1 MPANYDLPENGVVKR
16 VRYFD
21 GLFLKDQDFIDD
33 QKYHTDRQRRPN
45 LLLRVA
51 GICEGLSVLAENNQ
65 VKVTPGSAL
74 DSRGR
79 LIVLS
84 ETVSIDL
91 KGQVGDV
98 DLYISYQEEASDITQ
113 ANNDK
118 STAGA
123 AAAANSKGA
132 KGATRWWEN
141 PRIEAVLKTAK
152 PTAEDTIWLGRV
164 TVSGTTVQG
173 KPNLDFRQYSGVYL
187 PSSASS
193 KNGPTLRSG
202 GNVNPTLAVLTGDL
216 SVTGKVGIGMPTSSG
231 AKLEVTVDT
240 NDASSK
246 SLVVGK
252 GTTNHLTI
260 LNSGNVGIG
269 TTSPGQ
275 AFTVKGTYNSG
286 KHEGSGMTNG
296 GNLAIVSNAPQIDF
310 IDTDHND
317 WSIHVNA
324 NKMYFIRQPWEFK
337 DLVLD
342 GAGNVGIGTETPAE
356 KLEIQMTGSDDQQ
369 TNFLSIFNN
378 GGGQSQESRIVWKNG
393 PDRKLAA
400 AIASRPGGGYNAGD
414 LRFQTATNGTLQEQ
428 MIIQSN
434 GNVGIGTTSPG
445 QKLTVN
451 GTHNSGKHEGSGM
464 TNGGNL
470 AIVSNAPQLD
480 FIDTENNDW
489 SIHVNRNKLYF
500 IRQPW
505 EYKDL
510 VLDGA
515 GNVGIGTETPGSK
528 LDVVGTVN
536 ATKLVGEG
544 AFVKGMIIMW
554 GGAVNALPTGW
565 ALCNG
570 QNGTPDLRSRFIV
583 GAGSTYKV
591 DNTGGANTVQLRIE
605 HLPAHNHS
613 GTMSNNG
620 DHSHTLRRGG
630 GGPDLTYAWGGD
642 GGTQT
647 LSAAQDDRKGP
658 PVVTTSVGGHSH
670 SLNINSTGEGRSF
683 DYMPPYYALAY
694 IMKL

>member
-1 MPANYDLPENGVVKR
+1 
-16 VRYFD
+16 
-21 GLFLKDQDFIDD
+21 
-33 QKYHTDRQRRPN
+33 
-45 LLLRVA
+45 
-51 GICEGLSVLAENNQ
+51 
-65 VKVTPGSAL
+65 
-74 DSRGR
+74 
-79 LIVLS
+79 
-84 ETVSIDL
+84 
-91 KGQVGDV
+91 
-98 DLYISYQEEASDITQ
+98 
-113 ANNDK
+113 
-118 STAGA
+118 
-123 AAAANSKGA
+123 
-132 KGATRWWEN
+132 
-141 PRIEAVLKTAK
+141 
-152 PTAEDTIWLGRV
+152 
-164 TVSGTTVQG
+164 
-173 KPNLDFRQYSGVYL
+173 
-187 PSSASS
+187 
-193 KNGPTLRSG
+193 
-202 GNVNPTLAVLTGDL
+202 
-216 SVTGKVGIGMPTSSG
+216 
-231 AKLEVTVDT
+231 
-240 NDASSK
+240 
-246 SLVVGK
+246 
-252 GTTNHLTI
+252 
-260 LNSGNVGIG
+260 
-269 TTSPGQ
+269 
-275 AFTVKGTYNSG
+275 
-286 KHEGSGMTNG
+286 
-296 GNLAIVSNAPQIDF
+296 
-310 IDTDHND
+310 
-317 WSIHVNA
+317 
-324 NKMYFIRQPWEFK
+324 
-337 DLVLD
+337 
-342 GAGNVGIGTETPAE
+342 
-356 KLEIQMTGSDDQQ
+356 
-369 TNFLSIFNN
+369 
-378 GGGQSQESRIVWKNG
+378 
-393 PDRKLAA
+393 
-400 AIASRPGGGYNAGD
+400 
-414 LRFQTATNGTLQEQ
+414 
-428 MIIQSN
+428 
-434 GNVGIGTTSPG
+434 
-445 QKLTVN
+445 
-451 GTHNSGKHEGSGM
+451 M